1 MEGAPPDSGREIR
14 ERRIP
19 RVRNLVVGPWNL
31 PRFVGYIAYMVANT
45 WTIAERFVSPP
56 QEFVDGRWKLPRFTR
71 KDAES
76 LVRLGIIP
84 EDASTELLNGAIVL
98 KDRADQGQDITMVG
112 QDHRKAVERLSAL
125 RKRID
130 DERRH
135 VESQQPLVCTE
146 THVPEPDFLVLR
158 GTLDDYADLPAAADA
173 FCVVEV
179 ADASYE
185 RDAGEKLTAYA
196 RAGVAQYVI
205 LNLRNRT
212 AEVYAEPDIAAGT
225 YPPPLIV
232 TAEQSLSLRVGDGEF
247 LTIPLHDV
255 LP

>member
-1 MEGAPPDSGREIR
+1 
-14 ERRIP
+14 
-19 RVRNLVVGPWNL
+19 
-31 PRFVGYIAYMVANT
+31 MVANT
-45 WTIAERFVSPP
+45 GLIAERFVSPP

-71 KDAES
+71 KDAEA

-98 KDRADQGQDITMVG
+98 KDRADRGQDITMIG
-112 QDHRKAVERLSAL
+112 NEHRKAVERISAL

-130 DERRH
+130 DARRH

-146 THVPEPDFLVLR
+146 THVPEPDFMVLR
-158 GTLDDYADLPAAADA
+158 GPLDDYADLPMAADA

-196 RAGVAQYVI
+196 RAGVAQYII

-212 AEVYAEPDIAAGT
+212 AEVYAAPDTAAGT
-225 YPPPLIV
+225 YPPPLVV
-232 TAEQSLSLRVGDGEF
+232 TAEQSLTLRVGDGET
-247 LTIPLHDV
+247 LDV
-255 LP
+255 LLRDLLP